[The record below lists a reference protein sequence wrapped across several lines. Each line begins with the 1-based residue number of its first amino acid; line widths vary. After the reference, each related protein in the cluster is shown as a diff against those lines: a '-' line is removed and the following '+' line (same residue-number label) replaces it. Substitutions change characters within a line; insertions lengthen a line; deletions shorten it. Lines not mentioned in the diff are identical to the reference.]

1 MDLKQYGQILWKRR
15 LWALVA
21 FGLVVG
27 STAAV
32 TFTTPPVYRAT
43 TKLLLEQKD
52 STLSALGNGGAWG
65 ELSSLSR
72 TGSPI
77 DTQVELVRS
86 GPVVGKVIQVVNLR
100 DTASGQPLSG
110 DSFLGSGKV
119 ATVKGTDLIQIS
131 FEHTDPSLAAQVADV
146 WAKTYVDENRLANRM
161 EASSAARFIAQQLDK
176 TKAELSDAETKLR
189 DYKAEHGAID
199 LSEEAR
205 ASVNVM
211 ASVEAELRAA
221 EAQSAEASARVTA
234 LRRQVGVSSGAAMA
248 ATALSQD
255 PSVLR
260 LRQQILE
267 AETNPVL
274 SDPSLTPD
282 NPSVKAAQAQI
293 TTLRKA
299 LSEAAKAVAGRN
311 YGSGEDISNFDPVRQ
326 TLTRS
331 LIESEVNALAYDTRV
346 ASLRSRVGSYA
357 GRLDSL
363 PDKELALTRL
373 VRNASVTAEL
383 YKMLLQKHEEVRIQE
398 AMNIGNVRVVEE
410 AMTPKSPIRP
420 KRSQNM
426 FIGLLV
432 GLMAAVGAA
441 LFLEYLDDTLQTA
454 DDAEKV
460 LNLPVLGIIPW
471 LKAQDA
477 AQLVTMTDARSPA
490 SEAYRTL
497 RTNIKFL
504 SADAPLRSMTITSAG
519 PEEGKSTT
527 VANLAVAFAQ
537 GGKRVLL
544 VDSDMRK
551 PTVHQIFKLANDKG
565 LSTVLAGEHR
575 PENCIQSSAQVNLDI
590 MPCGPLPPNPAELI
604 DSARMS
610 ALIEELK
617 TRYDMVIFDAPPI
630 IAVTDAS
637 ILASKLDGL
646 ILLLG
651 MTKVTRKAATHAQAL
666 LERAKVKV
674 WGMVVRGVRPDTDG
688 YYYSYYHRYYG
699 HVDKEVKRDRA
710 EPVVPPVTVESNM
723 WGSPGSPPDG
733 RT

>member
-1 MDLKQYGQILWKRR
+1 MDLKQYGQVLWKRR
-15 LWALVA
+15 WWAMLA
-21 FGLVVG
+21 FTLVVG
-27 STAAV
+27 STAVV
-32 TFTTPPVYRAT
+32 TFTSPPIYRAT

-52 STLSALGNGGAWG
+52 STLSALGQNMAGALG
-65 ELSSLSR
+65 ELNTLSR

-86 GPVVGKVIQVVNLR
+86 GPVLSKVIQVVNLR
-100 DTASGQPLSG
+100 DTANDVPLST
-110 DSFLGSGKV
+110 DAFLGSGKV
-119 ATVKGTDLIQIS
+119 VPVKGTDLIQIS
-131 FEHTDPSLAAQVADV
+131 FEHTDPALAAQVADV

-176 TKAELSDAETKLR
+176 TKAELAEAETKLR
-189 DYKAEHGAID
+189 DYKSRHGAVD

-205 ASVNVM
+205 ASVQSL
-211 ASVEAELRAA
+211 ATVEAELRAA

-234 LRRQVGVSSGAAMA
+234 LRRQVGVSSGAAMT

-255 PSVLR
+255 AGVNR
-260 LRQQILE
+260 LRQQLLE

-274 SDPSLTPD
+274 SDPSLTQD
-282 NPSVKAAQAQI
+282 NPQVKAAQAQI
-293 TTLRKA
+293 ATLRKA
-299 LSEAAKAVAGRN
+299 LNEAAKSVAGRS
-311 YGSGEDISNFDPVRQ
+311 YGGEDMANFDPVRQ
-326 TLTRS
+326 SLTRS
-331 LIESEVNALAYDTRV
+331 LVESEVNALAYDTRV
-346 ASLRSRVGSYA
+346 ASLRSRVGNYS
-357 GRLDSL
+357 GRLTGL

-410 AMTPKSPIRP
+410 ASPPKAPVRP

-426 FIGLLV
+426 LIGLLV
-432 GLMAAVGAA
+432 GLMAGVGAA

-454 DDAEKV
+454 DDAEKIV
-460 LNLPVLGIIPW
+460 NLPVLGIIPW

-477 AQLVTMTDARSPA
+477 AQLVTLTDTRSPA
-490 SEAYRTL
+490 SESYRTL

-551 PTVHQIFKLANDKG
+551 PTVHQIFKLVNDKG

-575 PENCIQSSAQVNLDI
+575 SEQCIQASAQVNLDV

-604 DSARMS
+604 DSARMT

-617 TRYDMVIFDAPPI
+617 GRYDMVIFDAPPI

-637 ILASKLDGL
+637 ILAAKLDGL

-651 MTKVTRKAATHAQAL
+651 MNKVTRKAATHALAL
-666 LERAKVKV
+666 LDRAKVKV

-699 HVDKEVKRDRA
+699 QVDQVSKKSRA
-710 EPVVPPVTVESNM
+710 DQALAAVFGGGAKPPE
-723 WGSPGSPPDG
+723 DQA
-733 RT
+733 

>member
-1 MDLKQYGQILWKRR
+1 MWKRR
-15 LWALVA
+15 WWALVA
-21 FGLVVG
+21 FGLVIS

-32 TFTTPPVYRAT
+32 TFTAPDVYRAS

-52 STLSALGNGGAWG
+52 STLSALGQGGALG
-65 ELSSLSR
+65 ELNSLSR

-77 DTQVELVRS
+77 DTQIELVRS
-86 GPVVGKVIQVVNLR
+86 RPVVGKVIQVVNLR
-100 DTASGQPLSG
+100 DMKSDTPLSS
-110 DSFLGSGKV
+110 DAFLSSGKV
-119 ATVKGTDLIQIS
+119 SPVKGTDLIQIS
-131 FEHTDPSLAAQVADV
+131 FEHTDPALAAQVADV

-161 EASSAARFIAQQLDK
+161 EASSAARFIAQQLEK
-176 TKAELSDAETKLR
+176 TKSELSEAETKLR
-189 DYKAEHGAID
+189 DYKAEHGAVD

-205 ASVNVM
+205 ASVQSL
-211 ASVEAELRAA
+211 ATVEAELRAA
-221 EAQSAEASARVTA
+221 EAQSAESSARVGA
-234 LRRQVGVSSGAAMA
+234 LRRQVGVSSGAAMT

-255 PSVLR
+255 PGIMR
-260 LRQQILE
+260 LRQQLLE

-274 SDPSLTPD
+274 SDPALTAD
-282 NPSVKAAQAQI
+282 HPSVKAAQAQI
-293 TTLRKA
+293 SSLRRA
-299 LSEAAKAVAGRN
+299 LGDAAKSVAGKQ
-311 YGSGEDISNFDPVRQ
+311 YGGGEDIANFDPVRQ
-326 TLTRS
+326 SLTRS
-331 LIESEVNALAYDTRV
+331 LVEAEVNALAYDTRV

-357 GRLDSL
+357 GRLTGL

-410 AMTPKSPIRP
+410 ASTPKSPVRP

-426 FIGLLV
+426 LIGLLV

-454 DDAEKV
+454 DDAEKTV
-460 LNLPVLGIIPW
+460 ALPVLGIIPW

-477 AQLVTMTDARSPA
+477 AQLVTLTDARSPA

-504 SADAPLRSMTITSAG
+504 SADAPLRSLTITSAG

-527 VANLAVAFAQ
+527 VANLAVSFAQ

-551 PTVHQIFKLANDKG
+551 PTVHQIFKLPNDRG
-565 LSTVLAGEHR
+565 LSTVLAGEHAS
-575 PENCIQSSAQVNLDI
+575 EHCIQASAQVNLDI

-617 TRYDMVIFDAPPI
+617 GRYDMVIFDAPPI

-646 ILLLG
+646 VLLLG
-651 MTKVTRKAATHAQAL
+651 MTKVTRKAATHALAL

-699 HVDKEVKRDRA
+699 HVDKENKKGRSADKA
-710 EPVVPPVTVESNM
+710 AALSAPPEGGT
-723 WGSPGSPPDG
+723 WGGPSGPGQA
-733 RT
+733 